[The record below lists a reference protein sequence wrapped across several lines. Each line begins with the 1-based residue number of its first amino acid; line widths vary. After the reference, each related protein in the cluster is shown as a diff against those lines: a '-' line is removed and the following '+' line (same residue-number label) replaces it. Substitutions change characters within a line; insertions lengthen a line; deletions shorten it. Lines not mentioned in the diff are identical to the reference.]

1 MNVEDWLAKSHS
13 VFMSDSSISEWLH
26 PSRRESNTSDS
37 GLPSPT
43 TLADDLSSTA
53 QPCPRAPE
61 TGCLTGWLTN
71 APGLQI
77 VSQGFDTHISDDDD
91 SLLDEFSGLQ
101 IAATPSASESTWL
114 STSPMKE
121 NCSSQPSRYNYIY

>member
-1 MNVEDWLAKSHS
+1 MNVEDWLAKSRS

-37 GLPSPT
+37 GLPSPS
-43 TLADDLSSTA
+43 TLVDNLSPSTP
-53 QPCPRAPE
+53 PCPRVPE
-61 TGCLTGWLTN
+61 TGCLTGWLN
-71 APGLQI
+71 NVPGLQI

-121 NCSSQPSRYNYIY
+121 NCSLQPSRYN

>member
-1 MNVEDWLAKSHS
+1 MNVEDWLAKSRS

-37 GLPSPT
+37 GLPSPSP
-43 TLADDLSSTA
+43 LVDNLSPSTP
-53 QPCPRAPE
+53 PCPRVPE
-61 TGCLTGWLTN
+61 TGCLTGWLN
-71 APGLQI
+71 NVPGLQI

-121 NCSSQPSRYNYIY
+121 NCSLQPSRYN

>member
-13 VFMSDSSISEWLH
+13 VFLSDSSISEWLH

-71 APGLQI
+71 TPGLQI
-77 VSQGFDTHISDDDD
+77 EGQSFDTHI
-91 SLLDEFSGLQ
+91 LENENQIILDLIRLDTRIYILFICS
-101 IAATPSASESTWL
+101 
-114 STSPMKE
+114 KE
-121 NCSSQPSRYNYIY
+121 IIENI

>member
-1 MNVEDWLAKSHS
+1 MNVEDWLAKSRS

-37 GLPSPT
+37 CLPSPS
-43 TLADDLSSTA
+43 TLVDNLSPSTP
-53 QPCPRAPE
+53 PCPRVPE
-61 TGCLTGWLTN
+61 TGCLTGWLN
-71 APGLQI
+71 NVPGLQI

-121 NCSSQPSRYNYIY
+121 NCSLQPSRYNYIY

>member
-1 MNVEDWLAKSHS
+1 MNVEDWLAKSRS

-37 GLPSPT
+37 GLPSPS
-43 TLADDLSSTA
+43 TLVDNLSPSTP
-53 QPCPRAPE
+53 PCPRVPE
-61 TGCLTGWLTN
+61 TGCLTGWLN
-71 APGLQI
+71 NVPGLQI

-114 STSPMKE
+114 STSPMRE
-121 NCSSQPSRYNYIY
+121 NSSSQPSRYN

>member
-1 MNVEDWLAKSHS
+1 MNVEDWLAKSRS

-37 GLPSPT
+37 GLPSPS
-43 TLADDLSSTA
+43 TLVDNLSPSTP
-53 QPCPRAPE
+53 PCPRVPE
-61 TGCLTGWLTN
+61 TGCLTGWLN
-71 APGLQI
+71 NVPGLQI

-121 NCSSQPSRYNYIY
+121 NCSLQPSRYD

>member
-1 MNVEDWLAKSHS
+1 MNVEDWLAKSRS

-37 GLPSPT
+37 GLPSPS
-43 TLADDLSSTA
+43 TLVDNLSPSTP
-53 QPCPRAPE
+53 PCPRVPE
-61 TGCLTGWLTN
+61 TGCLTGWLN
-71 APGLQI
+71 NVPGLQI

-114 STSPMKE
+114 SMSSMKE
-121 NCSSQPSRYNYIY
+121 NSSSQPSRYN